1 MDIDKILQLLFD
13 ETPVSATESAKP
25 KKPTALD
32 DETSANFDREIKNI
46 KRNFSGESSIDTA
59 PVVKKK
65 VLGSVVLSPKDTKKL
80 VGGFSKK
87 ADESRA
93 ARGEYEVVPSKRGS
107 NESSEEKPVR
117 ITVGKDGK
125 PKVLSAGEADSD
137 GTVIT
142 AGKDG
147 KPKVLSVGGADS
159 DVHVIT
165 AGKNGKPRL
174 LARESRSKKA
184 MEGFSLADAAEAEDD
199 IRTISVESRGDA
211 SPRNIKYERR
221 GDTVLAVET
230 TKTELPE
237 GSDYEVI
244 TFDEDAFAELVGAE
258 AGDVGVLFVEE
269 TEEEEEH
276 LEITYTIDG
285 EEVLIKV
292 NGDGEVSQIVNAE
305 IEAEPKFEASFAPTL
320 DEDDKEIEGDITLTL
335 SLVEEENEETDGEEL
350 DLPKTEEDVVAD
362 SEEDNDTEDEEGNKD
377 SEEYVDPAGLDL
389 DEYYSTTHKMR
400 PASNAGNNLKG
411 NVRSHTVSQED
422 ASLRVRPKTVRK

>member
-147 KPKVLSVGGADS
+147 KP
-159 DVHVIT
+159 
-165 AGKNGKPRL
+165 RL

-258 AGDVGVLFVEE
+258 AGDVGVLFIEE

-335 SLVEEENEETDGEEL
+335 SLVEEENEENEETDGEEL

>member
-1 MDIDKILQLLFD
+1 MDINKILQLLFD

-65 VLGSVVLSPKDTKKL
+65 VLGSVALSPKDTKKL

-137 GTVIT
+137 VHVIT

-147 KPKVLSVGGADS
+147 KPRPIAK
-159 DVHVIT
+159 
-165 AGKNGKPRL
+165 
-174 LARESRSKKA
+174 ESRSKKA
-184 MEGFSLADAAEAEDD
+184 MEGFSLADAADAEDD

-269 TEEEEEH
+269 TKEEEEH

-292 NGDGEVSQIVNAE
+292 NGDAEVSQIVNAE

-335 SLVEEENEETDGEEL
+335 SLVEEENEENEETDGEEL

>member
-13 ETPVSATESAKP
+13 ETHVSATESAKP

-65 VLGSVVLSPKDTKKL
+65 VLGSVALSPKDTKKL

-93 ARGEYEVVPSKRGS
+93 ARGEYGVVPSRRGS

-125 PKVLSAGEADSD
+125 PKVLSAGEAN
-137 GTVIT
+137 
-142 AGKDG
+142 
-147 KPKVLSVGGADS
+147 S

-165 AGKNGKPRL
+165 VGKDGKPRP
-174 LARESRSKKA
+174 LAKESRPKKA

-199 IRTISVESRGDA
+199 IRTFSVESRGDA

-258 AGDVGVLFVEE
+258 AGDVGVLFIEE

-335 SLVEEENEETDGEEL
+335 SLVEEENEENEETDGEEL

-362 SEEDNDTEDEEGNKD
+362 SEEDNDTEDEDGNTD